1 MLDIE
6 FGDTPEKKGNYIP
19 EKDLP
24 KEKEADAAA
33 EEEKDYEGEDPEEE
47 EDEEKSRF
55 WFWAKLVV
63 FLVIVLAGIGFAVWF
78 AYPTQLL
85 EEDVTQT
92 EEMGTDVIPGRTGG
106 SVLSDVEDPGTPF
119 AGIEGREEVPEQE
132 APVSGNDTEGT
143 DLQPVEETGEESE
156 QNYGTVSYSDELT
169 LSVSTGELSM
179 IFQNPA
185 DSTVD
190 MKAAVYAEGA
200 CLWQSELLKPGSGIS
215 AVKNVKTGLEPG
227 KYPCEIRVSHYDPE
241 TEEQFAFE
249 LSIDAKLEVVK

>member
-6 FGDTPEKKGNYIP
+6 FGDTPGKKGNYMP
-19 EKDLP
+19 KDGDSEREPGAVL
-24 KEKEADAAA
+24 
-33 EEEKDYEGEDPEEE
+33 EEGEEYEEEDPEGE
-47 EDEEKSRF
+47 EEKSRL
-55 WFWAKLVV
+55 WFWVKLIII
-63 FLVIVLAGIGFAVWF
+63 LAIVLAGISFAVWF

-132 APVSGNDTEGT
+132 APVSGNDTGGT